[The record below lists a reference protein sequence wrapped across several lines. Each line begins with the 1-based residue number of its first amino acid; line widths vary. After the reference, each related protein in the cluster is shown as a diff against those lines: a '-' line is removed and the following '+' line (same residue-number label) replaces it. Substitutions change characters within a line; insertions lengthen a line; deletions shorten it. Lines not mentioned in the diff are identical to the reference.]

1 MIPAEEVGRADG
13 LYATKYDRS
22 KCQIGFV
29 HLGYGAFHRAHQA
42 VYIDDYLG
50 QTGDLRWGIAAVNLR
65 ASESEAFEASQQAD
79 GGYLLK
85 TTSPDGQRELRLV
98 RAHCQFLDWSKQ
110 KTKSEEIL
118 TSPCVHS
125 VTITVTESGYYLK
138 DDWTLN
144 LDDPAIAAE
153 LSGGEGTSV
162 YAYLASALKLRMERI
177 GSPLNILCCD
187 NIRSN
192 GKILESNLLA
202 YLEQIGADDLLSWV
216 KQNCSFPCSMVDR
229 ITPRSTPELD
239 SEVADLFPGAQLSP
253 VHGESYIQWVLENN
267 FKAHFPDL
275 SKSGVQIVENVDPY
289 EEAKIR
295 ILNGGHTA
303 LCYLGALAGHTT
315 YDAAFADPEL
325 RAVFNSFQTDEVL
338 PGLDMHLP
346 FEKHDYLAQIAARF
360 SNKAIADQLERICM
374 DGYSKM
380 PVFMRPTLRSC
391 LRQGIVPKAS
401 MFCIAGWYVYA
412 RRFAAG
418 QMPVHYNEPYWD
430 QLAPLLQQGQ
440 EETFSRTKQLWGD
453 IPDTYPAFVGDL
465 VSAIKEVESK
475 WPA

>member
-42 VYIDDYLG
+42 VYIDDYLE

-65 ASESEAFEASQQAD
+65 ASESEAFEAAQQAD

-144 LDDPAIAAE
+144 LDHPAIAAE
-153 LSGGEGTSV
+153 LAGGEGTSV

-202 YLEQIGADDLLSWV
+202 YLEQIGADELLSWV
-216 KQNCSFPCSMVDR
+216 KHSCSFPCSMVDR
-229 ITPRSTPELD
+229 IVPASTPRQRERQSELLGVLD
-239 SEVADLFPGAQLSP
+239 EVDAPLDDA
-253 VHGESYIQWVLENN
+253 
-267 FKAHFPDL
+267 
-275 SKSGVQIVENVDPY
+275 NVDRFCLLLD
-289 EEAKIR
+289 EIAHAGSTR
-295 ILNGGHTA
+295 F
-303 LCYLGALAGHTT
+303 LCVTHHRMTMARMDRLFGVTMGERGVSQLVSVDLRQAE
-315 YDAAFADPEL
+315 EL
-325 RAVFNSFQTDEVL
+325 RD
-338 PGLDMHLP
+338 
-346 FEKHDYLAQIAARF
+346 
-360 SNKAIADQLERICM
+360 
-374 DGYSKM
+374 
-380 PVFMRPTLRSC
+380 
-391 LRQGIVPKAS
+391 
-401 MFCIAGWYVYA
+401 
-412 RRFAAG
+412 
-418 QMPVHYNEPYWD
+418 
-430 QLAPLLQQGQ
+430 
-440 EETFSRTKQLWGD
+440 
-453 IPDTYPAFVGDL
+453 
-465 VSAIKEVESK
+465 SA
-475 WPA
+475 